1 MSAHSVLVATL
12 GESWPVIP
20 EAYSFCNPDRLDLWQ
35 SAEPSLREEIRIAR
49 GRHQLR
55 PVDEI
60 WIVTT
65 CGATTAASLRQVE
78 AWLEHLGKRSP
89 HPVPVL
95 RTWRSAGIEDPSSY
109 EQCLLMRDLI
119 FRVVLLATE
128 YVTPQ
133 GQLLLSLAG
142 GRKAMSADLQ
152 AAAVAFGCSAV
163 LHVISRG
170 GRLPESLREATPD
183 LLTEALPR
191 EAAEWLLPLV
201 VEGRRSKD
209 IVLFAEPAVTAK
221 RFSIPFPSDGAT
233 IDVKV
238 DGSLQQEVFQR
249 VERASSLLFNYGRQI
264 GGKPYSNF
272 KALYLQRPEVI
283 EALARRRFGVDEA
296 SREEETAWLARLPKV
311 DLHCHLGGIAD
322 AEGLLEIAATL
333 EREVGRLRRQAPRF
347 DAWLKSIE
355 GALRSDCPIPA
366 LAAIGPDPK
375 ARSARTYFQEDGV
388 REPFAVAGVL
398 QCFANRPELL
408 DKFIFSEYR
417 HGDRFRN
424 VGFTEYESLGDLQ
437 GSGLLQAEETIRAA
451 CRWLRRRAAEH
462 RVRYLELRCSPLNYT
477 RGGMTGRRVVKAV
490 LDELRQSSEC
500 EFRLL
505 FIGSRHRETEQIT
518 RHVDLALELLE
529 TDDLDFGRYFVGFD
543 LAGKEAAG
551 DLEELRRIFLPLM
564 ERCIRLTIHAGE
576 TESAESVWKA
586 AYHLS
591 ADRIGHG
598 LTLVERPNLVLRFLD
613 RKIAVEMCP
622 SSNRQ
627 ILDFQ
632 DNFDDPKDDR
642 RSQRRIYPLREYL
655 ERGLRVTVNTDN
667 PGISRTDWTQ
677 ELHQA
682 ARLTPGG
689 LSAWEMLRLLRN
701 GFVAAFDQVEERF
714 KRLEAVERE
723 VIEAI
728 T

>member
-1 MSAHSVLVATL
+1 MSARSILVATL

-20 EAYSFCNPDRLDLWQ
+20 EAYSFCNPDRLDLWK
-35 SAEPSLREEIRIAR
+35 SAEPSLREDIQVAR
-49 GRHQLR
+49 ERHQVR

-65 CGATTAASLRQVE
+65 CGATTAASLQQ
-78 AWLEHLGKRSP
+78 AQGWLDLLADRSP
-89 HPVPVL
+89 DPVPIL
-95 RTWRSAGIEDPSSY
+95 RAWRSAGIEDPSSY

-170 GRLPESLREATPD
+170 GRPPESLREATPA
-183 LLTEALPR
+183 LLTGPLPR

-209 IVLFAEPAVTAK
+209 IVLFAEPAVTTE
-221 RFSIPFPSDGAT
+221 RFSIPFPSGNAT
-233 IDVKV
+233 IDVEV

-249 VERASSLLFNYGRQI
+249 AGKASSLLFNYGRRI
-264 GGKPYSNF
+264 GGGPYSNF

-283 EALARRRFGVDEA
+283 EGLARRKIGVDEA
-296 SREEETAWLARLPKV
+296 SREDETAWLARLPKV
-311 DLHCHLGGIAD
+311 DLHCHLGGVAD
-322 AEGLLEIAATL
+322 AQGLLEIAAAL
-333 EREVGRLRRQAPRF
+333 ENEVDRLRRQAPRF

-355 GALRSDCPIPA
+355 SALRSDCPIPA
-366 LAAIGPDPK
+366 LAAVAPDPK
-375 ARSARTYFQEDGV
+375 ARSARTFFEEEGV
-388 REPFAVAGVL
+388 QEPFAVAGVL
-398 QCFANRPELL
+398 QSFRNQPEVL
-408 DKFIFSEYR
+408 DAFIFGAYQDP
-417 HGDRFRN
+417 DRFRN

-437 GSGLLQAEETIRAA
+437 GSGLLQTEGTIRAL
-451 CRWLRRRAAEH
+451 CRWLRRKAAEH

-477 RGGMTGRRVVKAV
+477 RGGLTGRQVVRAI

-505 FIGSRHRETEQIT
+505 FIGSRHRETEQIV
-518 RHVDLALELLE
+518 RHVQLALELLE
-529 TDDLDFGRYFVGFD
+529 TSDLDFDRYFVGFD

-551 DLEELRRIFLPLM
+551 DLVELRRIFLPLM

-576 TESAESVWKA
+576 TESAESVWEA

-632 DNFDDPKDDR
+632 DNFDRPNDP
-642 RSQRRIYPLREYL
+642 RSERRIYPLRRYL

-689 LSAWEMLRLLRN
+689 LSAWETLRLLRN
-701 GFVAAFDQVEERF
+701 GFVAAFDRVEERF